1 MSQSAF
7 AQSAY
12 TRAMIATAGPRA
24 IEAEAFEKI
33 NGEMLRASRGQ
44 GDDHPAY
51 VRALSRNLSLWTILA
66 ADVARNDNPL
76 RGDTKAMIWKIA
88 AFVRRRT
95 QELMQAGA
103 PADIAALIE
112 INANMIAGLRPE
124 RRGDPA

>member
-33 NGEMLRASRGQ
+33 NAEMLRASRNQ
-44 GDDHPAY
+44 GADHPAY

-66 ADVARNDNPL
+66 ADVARSDNPL
-76 RGDTKAMIWKIA
+76 PENTKAMIWKIA

-103 PADIAALIE
+103 SADIAALVE